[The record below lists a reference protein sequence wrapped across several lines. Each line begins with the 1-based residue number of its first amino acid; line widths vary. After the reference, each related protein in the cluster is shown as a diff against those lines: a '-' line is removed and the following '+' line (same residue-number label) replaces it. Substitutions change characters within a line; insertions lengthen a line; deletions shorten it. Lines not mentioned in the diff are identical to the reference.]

1 MSGQSSRRGF
11 LRGLTTL
18 PLIGGGVTLIG
29 SPTAAAEPVTDE
41 LIDAYNQWLFYERR
55 LLCIEQYGSAEW
67 EHMVPQS
74 TGASHFHF
82 PPFPTSWRDLPQ
94 PSTRAAVVL
103 SAAGCDW
110 RRGDT

>member
-1 MSGQSSRRGF
+1 MSGPSSRRGF

-18 PLIGGGVTLIG
+18 PLIGGAVSLIG

-55 LLCIEQYGSAEW
+55 LLCIEAYGSADAER
-67 EHMVPQS
+67 MVPQS
-74 TGASHFHF
+74 TGANHFHF
-82 PPFPTSWRDLPQ
+82 PAFPTSWRELPQ

-103 SAAGCDW
+103 SAVGCDW
-110 RRGDT
+110 RREG